1 MSSNNGNNVGN
12 KIYSGAASFGLAWSF
27 IGAIICT
34 IFAVLMIFVGIYML
48 SVKME
53 KIPAKVTDVTD
64 KEITVNFSYND
75 KQYQRTISSNKK
87 SYTVGENI
95 DICINEKDENV
106 DNATVECNPKKTAGL
121 LFLGAIVLGG
131 FGWFWYWVVRRWKFL
146 AAAQGVSGAVR
157 LL

>member
-1 MSSNNGNNVGN
+1 MSSNNGDNVGN

-34 IFAVLMIFVGIYML
+34 IFAVIMICGGIYML
-48 SVKME
+48 FIKIE
-53 KIPAKVTDVTD
+53 KIQAKVTYVKD
-64 KEITVNFSYND
+64 KEITVNFDYKGSN
-75 KQYQRTISSNKK
+75 YQKTINSNKN

-95 DICINEKDENV
+95 YVCMNEKDKNV
-106 DNATVECNPKKTAGL
+106 DNVTLECNPKKTGGL
-121 LFLGAIVLGG
+121 LILGAIIFAG
-131 FGWFWYWVVRRWKFL
+131 FGWFWYWAVRRWKFL